1 MKLKVKNIIYDYLNN
16 NLLPNLLERP
26 TDISYHLSLFTITNP
41 KPFLRDWASA
51 HNLLLHFDYKGKT
64 IWIDKTGSSLIV

>member
-26 TDISYHLSLFTITNP
+26 TDISYHLSLFTIANP
-41 KPFLRDWASA
+41 KPFLRDWAST

-64 IWIDKTGSSLIV
+64 IWIDKTGSSLLM